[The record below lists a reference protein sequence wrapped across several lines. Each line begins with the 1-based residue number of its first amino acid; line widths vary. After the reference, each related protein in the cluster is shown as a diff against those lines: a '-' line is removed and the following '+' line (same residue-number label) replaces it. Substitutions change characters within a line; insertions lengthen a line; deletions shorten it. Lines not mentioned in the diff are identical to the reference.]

1 MGLDQPY
8 QKGGTVRWMII
19 LAIGW
24 TLLSPDSSSRADGR
38 SPEKLFNAGMGC
50 QERLH
55 DSPKRQKLRQNWES
69 CIRRFDVFL
78 TQYPKNPQ
86 AEKSLFVLGELY
98 AGLYHYSNKPQDNEK
113 SREYYRTLIMTY
125 PDGPYAREAQRR
137 LDPLKKPERPVP
149 ITTVQNIRHWIYPD
163 YTRLVLDMDRDVDFR
178 QDDSRNDSRD
188 DPNREILRITLNH
201 TRLSPEAKKGVAELT
216 DGLLQRITL
225 RPSATDGVQV
235 YINVKSLRE
244 PPKIIPLSNP
254 GRLVIDLFGPTP
266 AGSPDLPDPPAPSLP
281 KMSGGR
287 VVVAQA
293 EPIDVRTIVVDPGH
307 GGKDPGA
314 IGRAGL
320 TEKDVVLD
328 IGLRLR
334 SLIQERLGR
343 KVIMTRED
351 DTFIPLDDR
360 TLIANSK
367 KADLFVSIHVNSHP
381 QRRTRGVEIY
391 HLGQSSDRHAMA
403 VAARENNV
411 SIQSLDNLDRTVKQ
425 ILFDLGRDY
434 NMDQSQNL
442 AFFTRRSFQTTL
454 ENRYDYTVVDHG
466 VKRAPFYVLLNSNMP
481 SILAEVSFIS
491 NPTEEKLLR
500 QSQYRQAI
508 AESLF
513 QGIRAYLSALKPIS

>member
-8 QKGGTVRWMII
+8 PKSGACRWI
-19 LAIGW
+19 LIALIGW
-24 TLLSPDSSSRADGR
+24 VLLSPDPYSIAGSRPENLYHAAQTCRDR
-38 SPEKLFNAGMGC
+38 LLASP
-50 QERLH
+50 
-55 DSPKRQKLRQNWES
+55 PQKKFRHNWEK
-69 CIRRFDVFL
+69 CIGDYHRLVNR
-78 TQYPKNPQ
+78 YPQDPV
-86 AEKSLFVLGELY
+86 AGKSLFSIGQLY
-98 AGLYHYSNKPQDNEK
+98 AGLYRYSKNPADLDK
-113 SREYYRTLIMTY
+113 SVESY
-125 PDGPYAREAQRR
+125 RR
-137 LDPLKKPERPVP
+137 LVTDFPDSSLTPAAEQRLNHSQRVARTDPV
-149 ITTVQNIRHWIYPD
+149 TTIQNIRHWIYPD
-163 YTRLVLDMDRDVDFR
+163 YTRMVLDTDRDIDFR
-178 QDDSRNDSRD
+178 QDQSD
-188 DPNREILRITLNH
+188 DEILRLTLKG
-201 TRLSPEAKKGVAELT
+201 TRLSPEAKKDLADMK
-216 DGLLQRITL
+216 DGLLQRVGL
-225 RPSATDGVQV
+225 RSSGSDGVQV
-235 YINVKSLRE
+235 FINVKKLRE

-254 GRLVIDLFGPTP
+254 DRLVIDLFGPAP
-266 AGSPDLPDPPAPSLP
+266 SGEPDPPDLPTPSLA
-281 KMSGGR
+281 KSSGGPTI
-287 VVVAQA
+287 VAQA
-293 EPIDVRTIVVDPGH
+293 QSFDVRTIVIDPGH

-367 KADLFVSIHVNSHP
+367 NADLFVSIHVNSHP
-381 QRRTRGVEIY
+381 QRTTRGVEIY

-491 NPTEEKLLR
+491 NPMEEKLLR

-513 QGIRAYLSALKPIS
+513 QGIRSYLNAIKPIS